1 MLPNLTLF
9 HDSSIDTD
17 VVEKVVEELKITY
30 EIGIRLIK
38 RRELEIITFN
48 KARNQYDGQ
57 KLLNVLID
65 KENITYF
72 LWLVNEDLYVPGR
85 NFVFGLATQFYGGI
99 VSFFRLESTN
109 MKIKESIHECGHILG
124 LGHCK
129 EVCVMQYSKNLEE
142 AILKPT
148 YLCWKCK
155 AMLKETEK
163 KIDKNKD

>member
-57 KLLNVLID
+57 KLLNMLID

-155 AMLKETEK
+155 TMLKETEK

>member
-1 MLPNLTLF
+1 MPPNLTLF
-9 HDSSIDTD
+9 HDPSINYD
-17 VVEKVVEELKITY
+17 VVEEVVKELKITY
-30 EIGIRLIK
+30 ELGIQSIK
-38 RRELEIITFN
+38 KRELEITTFN
-48 KARNQYDGQ
+48 KARNQYNGQ
-57 KLLNVLID
+57 KLLNMLID
-65 KENITYF
+65 EENITYF

-99 VSFFRLESTN
+99 VSFFRLESAN

-155 AMLKETEK
+155 ILLKEIEK